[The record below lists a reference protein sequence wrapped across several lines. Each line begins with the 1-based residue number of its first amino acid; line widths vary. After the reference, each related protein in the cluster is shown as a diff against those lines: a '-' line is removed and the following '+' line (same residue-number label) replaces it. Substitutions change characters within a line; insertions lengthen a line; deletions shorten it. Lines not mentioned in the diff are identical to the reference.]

1 MKRNGT
7 FEAERPPWARA
18 ADEVT
23 TKPAQDAADPP
34 RPGVRRH
41 LGEVLVEQG
50 AITPEQLDGALSEQM
65 LAASQGGRRV
75 RLGQTLIERGHVTD
89 RQIGAALARAMS
101 LRMIDLNAIVMKPDV
116 SRLLPRVIAE
126 RHLVVPIEVD
136 GDRLVTAFA
145 DPTNVIA
152 LDDVRAH
159 TGFAD
164 IEVVVAV
171 ESQVRDAISRIW
183 ALSSDSAA
191 MATILEDLDADA
203 DDEYSDVVREDSPTV
218 KMVDLIIADAVR
230 GRASDIHIEVQTEVV
245 RVRYRIDGLLR
256 DTMTVPRAAAAGIVS
271 RIKVISN
278 LDIAERRLPQDGRAR
293 LLMDEGFLDVRVSTL
308 PSLLG
313 EKVVIRLL
321 SQAGST
327 PAITKLGM
335 DEHQLEMILGHVVA
349 PQGLILITGPT
360 GSGKTGT
367 LYSAINQIRTPD
379 RNIVTLEDP
388 VEMQVT
394 GITQVQV
401 NERTGLTFT
410 RGLRA
415 VLRQDPDVV
424 LVGEV
429 RDAET
434 AKLALEASLTG
445 HMVMTTLHTNSA
457 PAAITR
463 LVEIGVEPSLVASS
477 LSLVVAQRLVRRVCE
492 GCATEYK
499 PAARVLT
506 TLGLNEED
514 INAATPRRGAGCPE
528 CGGTGYHGRTG
539 VFEMLPVTASL
550 RAVLMATPT
559 EAAILH
565 AARKAGMQTLRAS
578 AIAKAHAGM
587 TTYEEVLRVTQVDV
601 ADGQHC
607 TACGG
612 AVQEEMLACPFCATA
627 VADDRCTGCS
637 KTLDSAWRVC
647 PWCRTAVP
655 GRTLKAPANV
665 ADDDGGLPRLL
676 VVDHDEEV
684 HAFVRAAVEGS
695 IDVEA
700 VSTASE
706 ALDLIGSQSY
716 DGLLVDQRLPDL
728 TGLELIRLVR
738 SEAHTAALPVMLF
751 TGDATDTVENDA
763 LEAGVDGCLS
773 KPVDPQLL
781 EERLLGLV
789 SLSGRIH
796 T

>member
-1 MKRNGT
+1 VTRSVEGEEVT
-7 FEAERPPWARA
+7 EDLAEAAAA
-18 ADEVT
+18 ADS
-23 TKPAQDAADPP
+23 PP
-34 RPGVRRH
+34 RWARRH

-50 AITPEQLDGALSEQM
+50 AITADQLEGALSEQV
-65 LAASQGGRRV
+65 LAAKKGRRI
-75 RLGQTLIERGHVTD
+75 RLGQTLIELGHVTD
-89 RQIGAALARAMS
+89 RQIAAALARAMS
-101 LRMIDLNAIVMKPDV
+101 LRMLDLNLFDMPVEVGRM
-116 SRLLPRVIAE
+116 LPRAVAE
-126 RHLVVPIEVD
+126 RHLVIPVQME
-136 GDRLVTAFA
+136 GQRLVAAFA
-145 DPTNVIA
+145 DPTNVVA
-152 LDDVRAH
+152 LDDLKAH
-159 TGFAD
+159 TGLTD

-171 ESQVRDAISRIW
+171 EGQVRDAISRAW

-191 MATILEDLDADA
+191 MATMLEDLD
-203 DDEYSDVVREDSPTV
+203 EETDVDFGDIAREDSPTV
-218 KMVDLIIADAVR
+218 KLVDLIIADAVR
-230 GRASDIHIEVQTEVV
+230 SRASDIHVEVQAEVV

-256 DTMTVPRAAAAGIVS
+256 DKMTAPRAAAASIIS

-293 LLMDEGFLDVRVSTL
+293 LEVDEGSLDVRVSTL

-335 DEHQLEMILGHVVA
+335 DEHQLETVLGHVVA

-463 LVEIGVEPSLVASS
+463 LVEIGVEPFLVASS

-492 GCATEYK
+492 GCATDYK
-499 PAARVLT
+499 PAARVIA
-506 TLGLNEED
+506 TLGLSED
-514 INAATPRRGAGCPE
+514 DVAAASPRRGSGCPE

-539 VFEMLPVTASL
+539 VFELLPVTASL

-559 EAAILH
+559 EGAIVS

-578 AIAKAHAGM
+578 AIAKAHAGI
-587 TTYEEVLRVTQVDV
+587 TTYEEVLRVTQVDAV
-601 ADGQHC
+601 DDGQHC

-612 AVQEEMLACPFCATA
+612 AVQDGMLVCPWCATA
-627 VADDRCTGCS
+627 VSDDRCISCA
-637 KTLDSAWRVC
+637 KQLDAAWRVC
-647 PWCRTAVP
+647 PWCRNPVP
-655 GRTLKAPANV
+655 GRTLPPTAA
-665 ADDDGGLPRLL
+665 AGGDDVRLPRLL
-676 VVDHDEEV
+676 VVDQDEQI
-684 HAFVRAAVEGS
+684 HAYVAAAVEGT
-695 IDVEA
+695 IEVEA
-700 VSTASE
+700 VTTASA
-706 ALDLIGSQSY
+706 ALDLIGTQTY

-751 TGDATDTVENDA
+751 TGDATDGVETEA
-763 LEAGVDGCLS
+763 LEAGVDGCLV
-773 KPVDPQLL
+773 KPVDPQVL

-789 SLSGRIH
+789 SLSGRVGQ
-796 T
+796 